1 MDSSDGIPSLL
12 QKEEQINDEE
22 KKDYINLND
31 VEQDFKLKKK
41 CPTTVAPHNFKVIT
55 FTRINSK
62 RKTTEDISEVMA
74 NLDLKKTPNKK
85 GINPEPM
92 INDLNINEFYED
104 SSDDDDEE
112 EGLIIPKFKKIK
124 IFNCE

>member
-1 MDSSDGIPSLL
+1 
-12 QKEEQINDEE
+12 
-22 KKDYINLND
+22 
-31 VEQDFKLKKK
+31 
-41 CPTTVAPHNFKVIT
+41 
-55 FTRINSK
+55 
-62 RKTTEDISEVMA
+62 MA